1 MKQVAVIS
9 GKGGTGKTSVC
20 ASLARLARPVV
31 SADCDVD
38 AANMALLQL
47 GPDEIHEPYY
57 HGRRVSVDLRRCIGC
72 GACEAICRFDA
83 IRLGDTGLV
92 FSDPFAC
99 SGCGACVQVC
109 PEKVL
114 GMHGNIVGI
123 WTARLAGDGPLVHAV
138 LGVAQ
143 ENTGAL
149 VAKVRE
155 RALEVAKDKGLDLI
169 LIDGPPGIGRPVQIA
184 VQGADLILVVTE
196 PSTSGEHDL
205 VRVLDLSRAMK
216 IPAMVLV
223 NKADLEPEVCA
234 RVERMATAAGAEVV
248 GRLPFDPGVPRA
260 LALGKLPLAVPRM
273 AEPLNEVWRAI
284 KRRLA

>member
-38 AANMALLQL
+38 AANLALLQL

-123 WTARLAGDGPLVHAV
+123 WTARPAGDGPLVHAV

-155 RALEVAKDKGLDLI
+155 RALKVAKEKGIDLI

-184 VQGADLILVVTE
+184 IQGADLILVVTE

-205 VRVLDLSRAMK
+205 ARVLDLSREMK

-234 RVERMATAAGAEVV
+234 RVEQKAVAAGAEVV

-273 AEPLNEVWRAI
+273 AEPLNEVWQAI

>member
-1 MKQVAVIS
+1 MRQVAVIS

-38 AANMALLQL
+38 AANLALLQV
-47 GPDEIHEPYY
+47 GPDGIHEPYY

-72 GACEAICRFDA
+72 GGCEAICRFDA

-92 FSDPFAC
+92 FNDPFAC
-99 SGCGACVQVC
+99 SGCGACVAVC

-114 GMHGNIVGI
+114 GMHENIVGI
-123 WTARLAGDGPLVHAV
+123 WTSRPCHDGLLVHAM

-149 VAKVRE
+149 VSKVRQ
-155 RALEVAKDKGLDLI
+155 RALEVAEDQGLDLI
-169 LIDGPPGIGRPVQIA
+169 LIDGPPGIGRPVQLS
-184 VQGADLILVVTE
+184 VEGADLILVVTE

-205 VRVLDLSRAMK
+205 RRVLELASEME
-216 IPAMVLV
+216 IPALVLV
-223 NKADLEPEVCA
+223 NKADLEPTVCA
-234 RVERMATAAGAEVV
+234 RVEEMAAGAGAERV
-248 GRLPFDPGVPRA
+248 GRRPIDPAVPRA
-260 LALGKLPLAVPRM
+260 LARGKLPLHVPGI
-273 AEPLNEVWRAI
+273 AEPLAEVWAAI
-284 KRRLA
+284 RQRLG